1 MLSDLG
7 WSDLITIESNEI
19 CVDNDYYLEN
29 GRLKL
34 QNCMKAMLGAEN
46 CTMTFSDSRPHSM
59 MDKIPK
65 APSSPPPAWDQ
76 GFDCIIAIPFFLG
89 LSASIWAQR
98 GKKYSKALFSRF
110 SLGPNDFQLQ
120 SQKG

>member
-1 MLSDLG
+1 MCWQWLLFRKCF
-7 WSDLITIESNEI
+7 NEME
-19 CVDNDYYLEN
+19 CEN
-29 GRLKL
+29 YKIAVTLT
-34 QNCMKAMLGAEN
+34 KAMLGAEN

-89 LSASIWAQR
+89 LSASIWTQR
-98 GKKYSKALFSRF
+98 VKKYSESPFFRF
-110 SLGPNDFQLQ
+110 SLKAKWFSTTVPP
-120 SQKG
+120 QKISHP